1 MLTIGLTGN
10 LGTGKTTVSEM
21 MAELGA
27 ILINADKLG
36 HELFQ
41 PDNPTYYEIIA
52 TFGEEILTPDNEID
66 RQKLSQLVFA
76 DTQALTRLNQIMHP
90 EMYNIVQQ
98 RIEQYRNQG
107 AKVVVLEA
115 ALLIEANWVELV
127 DEIWV
132 TTAPEAAIV
141 KRLTGQRGLSKK
153 QILERLHSQM
163 SSQEKTKQA
172 DVAINT
178 DCTINELK
186 AKMAEIWQKLQD
198 EQKI

>member
-1 MLTIGLTGN
+1 MFTIGLTGN

-41 PDNPTYYEIIA
+41 PDNPTYHEIIA
-52 TFGEEILTPDNEID
+52 TFGEIILTPDNEID

-76 DTQALTRLNQIMHP
+76 DTAALTRLNQIMHP
-90 EMYNIVQQ
+90 KMYQIVQK
-98 RIEQYRNQG
+98 RIERYRNQG
-107 AKVVVLEA
+107 AKVIVLEA
-115 ALLIEANWVELV
+115 ALLIEANWVALV

-132 TTAPEAAIV
+132 TAAPEAEIV
-141 KRLTGQRGLSKK
+141 KRLTGQRGLSEK

-163 SSQEKTKQA
+163 SSEEKTKQA
-172 DVAINT
+172 NVVINT

-186 AKMAEIWQKLQD
+186 TKMAELWQKLQD

>member
-10 LGTGKTTVSEM
+10 LGTGKTTVSEIL
-21 MAELGA
+21 AELGA

-41 PDNPTYYEIIA
+41 PDNPTYHEVVA
-52 TFGEEILTPDNEID
+52 AFGEKILTPDKEID
-66 RQKLSQLVFA
+66 RQKLSQLVFV
-76 DTQALTRLNQIMHP
+76 DTAALTQLNQIMHP
-90 EMYNIVQQ
+90 KMYEIAQK
-98 RIEQYRNQG
+98 RIERYRDQG

-115 ALLIEANWVELV
+115 ALLIEADWISLV

-141 KRLTGQRGLSKK
+141 KRLTSQRGLSEK

-163 SSQEKTKQA
+163 PSEEKTKQA
-172 DVAINT
+172 NVVINT

-186 AKMAEIWQKLQD
+186 AKMTELWQKLQT

>member
-10 LGTGKTTVSEM
+10 LGTGKTTVSEI
-21 MAELGA
+21 MAGLGA
-27 ILINADKLG
+27 VLINADKLG

-41 PDNPTYYEIIA
+41 PDNPTYHEIIA
-52 TFGEEILTPDNEID
+52 TFGEKILTPDNEID

-76 DTQALTRLNQIMHP
+76 DTAALTRLNQIMHP
-90 EMYNIVQQ
+90 KMYQIAQK
-98 RIEQYRNQG
+98 RIERYRNQG

-115 ALLIEANWVELV
+115 ALLIEANWVALV

-141 KRLTGQRGLSKK
+141 KRLTDQRGLSKK

-163 SSQEKTKQA
+163 SSEEKTKQA
-172 DVAINT
+172 NVVINT

-186 AKMAEIWQKLQD
+186 AKMAKLWQKLQD

>member
-10 LGTGKTTVSEM
+10 LGTGKTTVSEIL
-21 MAELGA
+21 AELGA

-41 PDNPTYYEIIA
+41 PDSPAYHEVVA
-52 TFGEEILTPDNEID
+52 AFGEKILTPDKEID
-66 RQKLSQLVFA
+66 RQKLSQLVFI
-76 DTQALTRLNQIMHP
+76 DTAALTQLNQIMHP
-90 EMYNIVQQ
+90 KMYQIVQK
-98 RIEQYRNQG
+98 RIERYRDQG

-115 ALLIEANWVELV
+115 ALLIEADWISLV

-141 KRLTGQRGLSKK
+141 KRLTSQRGLSEK

-163 SSQEKTKQA
+163 PSEEKTKQA
-172 DVAINT
+172 NVVINT

-186 AKMAEIWQKLQD
+186 AKMTKLWQKLQA